1 MLLLEFNFVEM
12 PKDIWLD
19 KLQRLPL
26 SLKLI
31 GFGSFITIVSV
42 FLPWYEDLDA
52 FNTGD
57 QFMGLSGPLYLL
69 GFLVLAMAIGSFSMI
84 VLRFLGKK
92 LPNLPLEEAH
102 FHIFVGAMSLF
113 LLLITSSIYFH
124 SKFGVN
130 ITMKEMKIGMITAFI
145 GTLFVLVGGL
155 RMNKE
160 KGVSFES
167 EGKLDRLIDVEDQN
181 RVQRDV
187 KEKNPET
194 LEPVSEASVDGL
206 FDVPVDGEAEA
217 KTEAVAVNIESKN
230 D

>member
-1 MLLLEFNFVEM
+1 
-12 PKDIWLD
+12 
-19 KLQRLPL
+19 
-26 SLKLI
+26 
-31 GFGSFITIVSV
+31 
-42 FLPWYEDLDA
+42 
-52 FNTGD
+52 
-57 QFMGLSGPLYLL
+57 
-69 GFLVLAMAIGSFSMI
+69 MI

>member
-1 MLLLEFNFVEM
+1 
-12 PKDIWLD
+12 
-19 KLQRLPL
+19 
-26 SLKLI
+26 
-31 GFGSFITIVSV
+31 
-42 FLPWYEDLDA
+42 
-52 FNTGD
+52 
-57 QFMGLSGPLYLL
+57 
-69 GFLVLAMAIGSFSMI
+69 
-84 VLRFLGKK
+84 
-92 LPNLPLEEAH
+92 
-102 FHIFVGAMSLF
+102 
-113 LLLITSSIYFH
+113 
-124 SKFGVN
+124 
-130 ITMKEMKIGMITAFI
+130 MKEMKIGMITAFI